1 MITYTR
7 LIFCVEPEFA
17 KEFEKEAERL
27 RVELKSKRG
36 CKKELLLRMFKT
48 WQTVRAEEEKRK
60 ERKEETK

>member
-7 LIFCVEPEFA
+7 LIFSVEPEFA

-36 CKKELLLRMFKT
+36 CKKELLQRMWKK
-48 WQTVRAEEEKRK
+48 WIG
-60 ERKEETK
+60 ERQSGDTKAPD